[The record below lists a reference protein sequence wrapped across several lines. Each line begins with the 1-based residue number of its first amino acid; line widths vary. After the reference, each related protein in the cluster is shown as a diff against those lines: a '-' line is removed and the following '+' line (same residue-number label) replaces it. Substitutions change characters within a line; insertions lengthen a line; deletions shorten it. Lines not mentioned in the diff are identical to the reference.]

1 MKNKMKQGTHF
12 ILPVEFDLDLDTVEQ
27 IEFVFKQEKRL
38 NSDIVK
44 VNTYPYDCTRQEN
57 TNVILIPWTRD
68 ETFRF
73 VSGRLLYMDT
83 RITLRNSDNQPETEI
98 LPIKMN
104 PTLFR
109 EGDI

>member
-12 ILPVEFDLDLDTVEQ
+12 ILPVEFDLDLDTVER

-44 VNTYPYDCTRQEN
+44 VNTYPDDCTRQEN

-73 VSGRLLYMDT
+73 ASGRLLYMDT